1 MRKSNK
7 KGFTVVELVIV
18 IAVIAILAGVL
29 IPTFAGLIQKANTS
43 ADIQACRQMNTYLAV
58 NEVTADKTIF
68 EVFDTLARGG
78 MTGENYHPLV
88 SDTYYFWDANLNRIM
103 YVDKD
108 YKVIYPEE
116 YKGMTQ
122 SNIGATAHTWLS
134 LSLEIPAKAPAGNNY
149 VKDVNTNTIT
159 ATVSTAEEYAYVV
172 EEYNKAA
179 AGTALNLTVNGVL
192 DMKGSSTIFK
202 KVQGGNVTIS
212 GTGTGTII
220 KNITSNDF
228 IEKSTSNANSIE
240 AKYVNGGVIGDI
252 TSGKVTFRDVTF
264 ENINV
269 RGIDCGNVGIV
280 VGNVAGGEVIF
291 NNVTVKN
298 STVIGQRGVGSL
310 VGQLQGG
317 TCDIAGNVT
326 LDNVKVLTVGGR
338 SGLLVGLNPNGA
350 TFKIKRTATIDIKN
364 GTKMGIYE
372 NEASQQKIVSKSD
385 LVKHTDNR
393 YYASFDT
400 NHSATVTEYRGDY
413 YSTIIQS
420 DTLIYSVKS
429 FNDDGT
435 VKNYSLYGY
444 DENALYLNNAGANG
458 PNNGFS
464 AYHTVA
470 ELKEKFGYD
479 G

>member
-29 IPTFAGLIQKANTS
+29 IPTFASLIHKANTS

-122 SNIGATAHTWLS
+122 DNIGATAHTWLS
-134 LSLEIPAKAPAGNNY
+134 LSLDIPTSKPNGY
-149 VKDVNTNTIT
+149 VHEGTTIT
-159 ATVSTAEEYAYVV
+159 ATATTAEEYAYVV

-179 AGTALNLTVNGVL
+179 SGTVLNLTVNNEL

-202 KVQGGNVTIS
+202 EVKGNVTIS
-212 GTGTGTII
+212 GTGTI
-220 KNITSNDF
+220 KNITSNKF
-228 IEKSTSNANSIE
+228 IEKSTNNLSGIE
-240 AKYVNGGVIGDI
+240 AKYAGGGVIGKI
-252 TSGKVTFRDVTF
+252 SSGTVTFENVTF

-269 RGIDCGNVGIV
+269 RVIDGGQVGIV
-280 VGNVAGGEVIF
+280 VGSVNGSGAKVVF

-298 STVIGQRGVGSL
+298 STVIGHRGVGSL
-310 VGQLQGG
+310 VGQLQSG
-317 TCDIAGNVT
+317 TCDIAGDVT

-338 SGLLVGLNPNGA
+338 SGLLVGLRPSEA
-350 TFKIKRTATIDIKN
+350 TFQIKRSAKIDIKN

-385 LVKHTDNR
+385 LVKHTDNN

-400 NHSATVTEYRGDY
+400 NHSATVTEYGGDY

-420 DTLIYSVKS
+420 DTLVYSVKT

-435 VKNYSLYGY
+435 VQYSLYGY
-444 DENALYLNNAGANG
+444 DENALILRNENNAEKHHVF
-458 PNNGFS
+458 NNGFG
-464 AYHTVA
+464 AYHSVA
-470 ELKEKFGYD
+470 ELKSNPKFVYD
-479 G
+479 

>member
-1 MRKSNK
+1 MYRNSK
-7 KGFTVVELVIV
+7 KGFTAVELVIV
-18 IAVIAILAGVL
+18 IAIIAILAAVL
-29 IPTFAGLIQKANTS
+29 IPTFAALIQKANTS

-122 SNIGATAHTWLS
+122 SNIGADHTWLS
-134 LSLEIPAKAPAGNNY
+134 LSLEIATKAPEDYSHSG
-149 VKDVNTNTIT
+149 NTIT
-159 ATVSTAEEYAYVV
+159 AIATTAEEYAYVV

-179 AGTALNLTVNGVL
+179 AGTALNLTVNNEL

-202 KVQGGNVTIS
+202 DVKGNITIS
-212 GTGTGTII
+212 GGGTI
-220 KNITSNDF
+220 KNITSNKF
-228 IEKSTSNANSIE
+228 IEKSTNNSSGIE
-240 AKYVNGGVIGDI
+240 AKYASGGVIGKVS
-252 TSGKVTFRDVTF
+252 SGTVTFRDVTF

-269 RGIDCGNVGIV
+269 RVIDGGQIGIV

-291 NNVTVKN
+291 ENVTVKN

-317 TCDIAGNVT
+317 ICNIAGNVT

-338 SGLLVGLNPNGA
+338 SGLLVGAEPGSGGK
-350 TFKIKRTATIDIKN
+350 FKINKDANINITN

-385 LVKHTDNR
+385 LVEYNGQ
-393 YYASFDT
+393 YYAAFDT
-400 NHSATVTEYRGDY
+400 NHETSVSFVSNGNTYGMYE
-413 YSTIIQS
+413 TIVES

-429 FNDDGT
+429 FKDDGT
-435 VKNYSLYGY
+435 VLKYSLYGY
-444 DENALYLNNAGANG
+444 DENALILVNDGRNG
-458 PNNGFS
+458 VNNGFG
-464 AYHTVA
+464 AYHTVE
-470 ELKEKFGYD
+470 ELKSNPNIGYD
-479 G
+479 

>member
-1 MRKSNK
+1 MYRNSK
-7 KGFTVVELVIV
+7 KGFTAVELVIV
-18 IAVIAILAGVL
+18 IAIIAILAAVL
-29 IPTFAGLIQKANTS
+29 IPTFAALIQKANTS

-122 SNIGATAHTWLS
+122 SNIGADHTWLS
-134 LSLEIPAKAPAGNNY
+134 LSLEIATKAPEDYSHSG
-149 VKDVNTNTIT
+149 NTIT
-159 ATVSTAEEYAYVV
+159 AIATTAEEYAYVV

-179 AGTALNLTVNGVL
+179 AGTALNLTVNNEL

-202 KVQGGNVTIS
+202 DVKGNITIS
-212 GTGTGTII
+212 GGGTI
-220 KNITSNDF
+220 KNITSNKF
-228 IEKSTSNANSIE
+228 IEKSTNNSSGIE
-240 AKYVNGGVIGDI
+240 AKYASGGVIGKVS
-252 TSGKVTFRDVTF
+252 SGTVTFRDVTF

-269 RGIDCGNVGIV
+269 RVIDGGQIGIV

-291 NNVTVKN
+291 ENVTVKN

-317 TCDIAGNVT
+317 ICNIAGNVT

-338 SGLLVGLNPNGA
+338 GGLLVGAEPGSGGK
-350 TFKIKRTATIDIKN
+350 FKINKDANINITN

-385 LVKHTDNR
+385 LVEYNGQ
-393 YYASFDT
+393 YYAAFDT
-400 NHSATVTEYRGDY
+400 NHETSVSFVSNGNTYGMYE
-413 YSTIIQS
+413 TIVES

-429 FNDDGT
+429 FKDDGT
-435 VKNYSLYGY
+435 VLKYSLYGY
-444 DENALYLNNAGANG
+444 DENALILVNDGRNG
-458 PNNGFS
+458 VNNGFG
-464 AYHTVA
+464 AYHTVE
-470 ELKEKFGYD
+470 ELKSNPNIGYD
-479 G
+479 